1 MNWYIPC
8 SKISIPFR
16 QVFWRHT
23 AIAFLSFITLSNKF
37 VLVIVLSP
45 CTQYS
50 SWYFFFRITILSPLF
65 ARHRGTVEI
74 QSPILQWV
82 ENCEAC
88 KSQSPLEWS
97 TPSSFVSSSSCS
109 SSTLVALG
117 VVAHLFCMRDFRSP
131 PHLSY
136 LVTYKGTLD
145 WMVEYFLSVIFTY
158 LYLFILFILYFYFSD
173 WFVGGLLVLYPLEM
187 NSWTFDNIDV

>member
-1 MNWYIPC
+1 MSLFSRYFSRSQIAKTLAPRLLCFHIPLVSYYSVRIQC
-8 SKISIPFR
+8 NGYSLATLNSLVWTSRNESVYTRLKSSIPFR
-16 QVFWRHT
+16 QVSWRHT
-23 AIAFLSFITLSNKF
+23 AIGFLSFITLSNKSVF
-37 VLVIVLSP
+37 VIVSSP

-88 KSQSPLEWS
+88 KTHSPLEWS

-131 PHLSY
+131 PHL
-136 LVTYKGTLD
+136 
-145 WMVEYFLSVIFTY
+145 
-158 LYLFILFILYFYFSD
+158 
-173 WFVGGLLVLYPLEM
+173 
-187 NSWTFDNIDV
+187 